1 MNYPRVNYEMTEEDL
16 KELLD
21 ACRATPVMKI
31 GSYTGS
37 SPQENANRAWRKLG
51 EKYGFDFMTV
61 RPIQG
66 KGQRFFSAVPTETK
80 EQREERERK
89 EKEEKRQKEIEQIK
103 QQIADLQERLKG
115 LTNE

>member
-1 MNYPRVNYEMTEEDL
+1 MYPRVNYEMTEEDL

-21 ACRATPVMKI
+21 ACRPTPVMKI

-89 EKEEKRQKEIEQIK
+89 EKEEKRQGEILTIEQQITGLQKRLEELKK
-103 QQIADLQERLKG
+103 QD
-115 LTNE
+115 